1 MNIAADS
8 VLLPADHQC
17 DLAVCF
23 KANETID
30 HMTACLFQ
38 FFRPYNVVLLI
49 ETGFQLNQNRHLLAV
64 FRCLCQ
70 TADNRG
76 ISADTIQ
83 CLFNRQDIRIFGC
96 LPDEIH
102 NRIKGFVW
110 MMQKNIPFADCG
122 KNVTSRC
129 NFRHLLRRIRFI
141 AEMIVPVDA
150 IHFHQKSQIDRTCN
164 LKNILIRHFQLRL

>member
-8 VLLPADHQC
+8 VLFPADHQC

-38 FFRPYNVVLLI
+38 FFRPDNVVLLI
-49 ETGFQLNQNRHLLAV
+49 KTGFQLNQNRHLLAV

-70 TADNRG
+70 TANDRRMSTN
-76 ISADTIQ
+76 SIQ
-83 CLFNRQDIRIFGC
+83 SLFDCKHTRIFCC
-96 LPDEIH
+96 LPYKIH

-141 AEMIVPVDA
+141 AEMVISVNP
-150 IHFHQKSQIDRTCN
+150 IHFH
-164 LKNILIRHFQLRL
+164 